1 MGQQNH
7 TRSAPK
13 EVRVR
18 VSSTGPWCLLIMS
31 PLRSASG
38 RRQSSSTCQK
48 RAVLPMP
55 GPDHHFSPREP
66 STRWP
71 SRASS
76 STSRTAQFSTRSL
89 VMTRQLAENR
99 PHLGPSASRCAPKV
113 YFSVPLV
120 PYLRRKRTSERE
132 DPTAQTR
139 RHAGILPQE
148 GAEPLFANRRNHRH
162 QFFHQVYGAGEVG
175 APRRSRGLLEI
186 GFFVSAAG
194 RGIWGSGAHPGA
206 AGRSQPHANRTP
218 TQPVVPPS
226 APCLRLAY
234 QPLCG
239 LFVFAYLTDCRYAL
253 NLCAFNPMVAGSIPA
268 RLTVQEPRSGGVLLF
283 WMAVLYIMYIMYNT
297 GHHINSPPEQVIP
310 QC

>member
-1 MGQQNH
+1 
-7 TRSAPK
+7 
-13 EVRVR
+13 
-18 VSSTGPWCLLIMS
+18 
-31 PLRSASG
+31 
-38 RRQSSSTCQK
+38 
-48 RAVLPMP
+48 MP

-120 PYLRRKRTSERE
+120 PYLRRERTSERE
-132 DPTAQTR
+132 DPTAQNR
-139 RHAGILPQE
+139 KHGGILPQE
-148 GAEPLFANRRNHRH
+148 GSELLFANRRNHRH

-206 AGRSQPHANRTP
+206 AGRSQPHANPACGPAECALSSTGLSAVVRALCVRIPDGLPICAEPLPFSSDGRRFDPCTAHSHETP
-218 TQPVVPPS
+218 VS
-226 APCLRLAY
+226 AGFLLCSAAPTLTPRPCRSLMSLSLIHISEPTRLRRISYA
-234 QPLCG
+234 
-239 LFVFAYLTDCRYAL
+239 VFCLKKK
-253 NLCAFNPMVAGSIPA
+253 
-268 RLTVQEPRSGGVLLF
+268 
-283 WMAVLYIMYIMYNT
+283 
-297 GHHINSPPEQVIP
+297 
-310 QC
+310 